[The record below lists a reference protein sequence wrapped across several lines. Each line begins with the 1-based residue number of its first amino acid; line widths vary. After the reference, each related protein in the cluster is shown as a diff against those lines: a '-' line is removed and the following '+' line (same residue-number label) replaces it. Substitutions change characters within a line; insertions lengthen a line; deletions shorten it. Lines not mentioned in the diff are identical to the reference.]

1 LLPFGPDGGLSP
13 YNPGVDRNEVARTL
27 EEIAGMLELAGENVF
42 KVRAYDAGARAVRG
56 FSGDLAEAVR
66 TKDLLKVRGIG
77 SGLFSNIETLVTTG
91 RLPYYEELRASFP
104 PGLRECLRVPG
115 IGARKVKLLH
125 ERLGIDSLPALESAC
140 RAGLVAQVKGFG
152 PKTEERILRG
162 IEMVRST
169 AGLYRYSAVLW
180 RARELAA
187 ALSATTLVT
196 RAAVA
201 GAVRRRREVVNGIDL
216 VAATDRAAELA
227 RAFPDLAGISETVAT
242 SERRVTVR
250 LADGITVELRI
261 ASADEFASAL
271 LVATGSEEHVAALS
285 ARAGQRGLTLDERG
299 LFSHGKRPRR
309 APSATEEEIYGTLGL
324 PFIEPEL
331 REGQGEIEAAE
342 SGELPRLLEDGD
354 VLGLI
359 HVHTTESDG
368 RASLDEMI
376 GAARAAGYRYAA
388 VTDHSQAA
396 GYAGGLPPERVL
408 RQREAIRAAR
418 SAHPGFRIFHGTE
431 ADILPDGSIDY
442 GDEFLEGFDL
452 VVASVHSRF
461 ALPRDEQTRRL
472 VRAVENR
479 RVSVLGHP
487 TGRLLLT
494 RKGVDVDVEAVLDAA
509 ARSGCAV
516 EINGSPHRL
525 DLDWRFC
532 RTAAEKGVLFSIGPD
547 AHSVKE
553 LEYAGYAVG
562 IARKGWVTPAST
574 LNAKSGEELTAWL
587 ERRRGAPLPR

>member
-1 LLPFGPDGGLSP
+1 
-13 YNPGVDRNEVARTL
+13 
-27 EEIAGMLELAGENVF
+27 MLELKGENVF
-42 KVRAYDAGARAVRG
+42 KVRAYDAGARALRG
-56 FSGDLAEAVR
+56 FAGDLAEAVR

-91 RLPYYEELRASFP
+91 ALPYYDELKASFP

-115 IGARKVKLLH
+115 LGARKVKLLH
-125 ERLGIDSLPALESAC
+125 ERLGIDSLAGLESAC

-162 IEMVRST
+162 IEMLQTT
-169 AGLYRYSAVLW
+169 AGLYRYSAVRW
-180 RARELAA
+180 RAEQLAA
-187 ALSATTLVT
+187 ALSATALVS

-201 GAVRRRREVVNGIDL
+201 GGVRRRREVVNGIDV
-216 VAATDRAAELA
+216 VASTRKPAELA
-227 RAFPDLAGISETVAT
+227 RAFPEVAGISEVLAA
-242 SERRVTVR
+242 SDRQVTVR
-250 LADGITVELRI
+250 LADGIT
-261 ASADEFASAL
+261 ASLTISSEEEFAATL
-271 LVATGSEEHVAALS
+271 LDRTGSEEHVAALRERAS
-285 ARAGQRGLTLDERG
+285 ARDLVLEDRG
-299 LFSHGKRPRR
+299 LFRARPRGKRV
-309 APSATEEEIYGTLGL
+309 PSRTEEEVYGALGL
-324 PFIEPEL
+324 PFIAPEL
-331 REGQGEIEAAE
+331 REGLGEIEAAE
-342 SGELPRLLEDGD
+342 SGTLPRLLEDGD
-354 VLGLI
+354 VKGLI

-368 RASLDEMI
+368 RASLAEML
-376 GAARAAGYRYAA
+376 GAVRAAGYRYAA
-388 VTDHSQAA
+388 VTDHSQGAA
-396 GYAGGLPPERVL
+396 YAGGLTPDRVL
-408 RQREAIRAAR
+408 RQKEAIRDAR
-418 SAHPGFRIFHGTE
+418 ADFPDFRIFHGTE

-442 GDEFLEGFDL
+442 GDEFLGVFDL

-472 VRAVENR
+472 IRAVENP

-532 RTAAEKGVLFSIGPD
+532 RAASEKGVLFSIGPD
-547 AHSVKE
+547 AHSVRE

-562 IARKGWVTPAST
+562 IARKGWVTAAST
-574 LNAKSGEELTAWL
+574 LNAKTADELTAWL

>member
-1 LLPFGPDGGLSP
+1 
-13 YNPGVDRNEVARTL
+13 
-27 EEIAGMLELAGENVF
+27 MLELKGENVF
-42 KVRAYDAGARAVRG
+42 KVRAYDAGARALRG

-66 TKDLLKVRGIG
+66 TRDLLNVRGIG

-91 RLPYYEELRASFP
+91 SLPYYEELKASFP

-115 IGARKVKLLH
+115 FGARKAKLLH
-125 ERLGIDSLPALESAC
+125 ESLGIDSLAALENAC
-140 RAGLVAQVKGFG
+140 REGLVAKVKGFG

-162 IEMVRST
+162 IEMVRSN
-169 AGLYRYSAVLW
+169 AGVHRYSAVRL
-180 RARELAA
+180 RAQELAA
-187 ALSATTLVT
+187 ALAATPLVS

-201 GAVRRRREVVNGIDL
+201 GGVRRRREVVNGIDL
-216 VAATDRAAELA
+216 VAATRRPEELA
-227 RAFPDLAGISETVAT
+227 RAFPELAGISETVSA
-242 SERRVTVR
+242 SPRRVAVR
-250 LADGITVELRI
+250 LAEGLTAELRI
-261 ASADEFASAL
+261 AAEAGFAAAL

-285 ARAGQRGLTLDERG
+285 ARASARGLALDEQG
-299 LFSHGKRPRR
+299 LFSTGPRR
-309 APSATEEEIYGTLGL
+309 KRVAAGTEEEIYRALGL
-324 PFIEPEL
+324 PFIAPEL
-331 REGQGEIEAAE
+331 REGLGEIEAAE
-342 SGELPRLLEDGD
+342 QGSLPQLLEDAD

-368 RASLDEMI
+368 RASLGEMME
-376 GAARAAGYRYAA
+376 AARSAGYRYAA
-388 VTDHSQAA
+388 VTDHSQGA
-396 GYAGGLPPERVL
+396 GYAGGLTPERVL

-418 SAHPGFRIFHGTE
+418 ADFPDFRIFHGTE

-442 GDEFLEGFDL
+442 GDDFLENFDL

-461 ALPRDEQTRRL
+461 ALPRDEQTKRL
-472 VRAVENR
+472 IRAVENP
-479 RVSVLGHP
+479 RVSVLGHL

-494 RKGVDVDVEAVLDAA
+494 RKGIDVDVEAVLDAA

-532 RTAAEKGVLFSIGPD
+532 RAAAEKGLLFSIGPD

-553 LEYAGYAVG
+553 LENTAYAVG

-574 LNAKSGEELTAWL
+574 LNAKSAEDLAAWL
-587 ERRRGAPLPR
+587 ERRRGTPLPR

>member
-1 LLPFGPDGGLSP
+1 
-13 YNPGVDRNEVARTL
+13 
-27 EEIAGMLELAGENVF
+27 MLELAGENVF
-42 KVRAYDAGARAVRG
+42 KVRAYDAGARALRG
-56 FSGDLAEAVR
+56 FPGDLAEAVR
-66 TKDLLKVRGIG
+66 TRDLLEVRGIG
-77 SGLFSNIETLVTTG
+77 SGLFANIETLVTTG
-91 RLPYYEELRASFP
+91 GLPYYDELRASFP

-115 IGARKVKLLH
+115 LGARKVKLLH
-125 ERLGIDSLPALESAC
+125 ERLGIDSLAALEGAC

-152 PKTEERILRG
+152 PRTEERILRG
-162 IEMVRST
+162 IEMLRST
-169 AGLYRYSAVLW
+169 AGLHRYSAVRW
-180 RARELAA
+180 RAEELAA
-187 ALSATTLVT
+187 ALSATVLVS
-196 RAAVA
+196 RVAVA
-201 GAVRRRREVVNGIDL
+201 GEVRRRREVVNGIDL
-216 VAATDRAAELA
+216 VAAARRPAELA
-227 RAFPDLAGISETVAT
+227 RAFPELAGISETVAA
-242 SERRVTVR
+242 SDRRVAVR
-250 LADGITVELRI
+250 LAEGITAELRI
-261 ASADEFASAL
+261 ASEDEFAAAL
-271 LVATGSEEHVAALS
+271 VVATGSEEHVSAL
-285 ARAGQRGLTLDERG
+285 ADRAGRRGLVLDERG
-299 LFSHGKRPRR
+299 LFSRSARPKR
-309 APSATEEEIYGTLGL
+309 APCATEEEIYRSLDL

-331 REGQGEIEAAE
+331 REGLGEIEAAE
-342 SGELPRLLEDGD
+342 SGSLPRLLEDGD
-354 VLGLI
+354 VQGLI

-368 RASLDEMI
+368 RATLAEMI

-418 SAHPGFRIFHGTE
+418 PDYPGFRIFHGTE

-442 GDEFLEGFDL
+442 GDEFLGNFDL

-472 VRAVENR
+472 IRAVENP

-532 RTAAEKGVLFSIGPD
+532 RAAAEKGVLFSIGPD

-553 LEYAGYAVG
+553 LENTGYAVG
-562 IARKGWVTPAST
+562 IARKGWVTAAST
-574 LNAKSGEELTAWL
+574 LNAKTADELAGWL
-587 ERRRGAPLPR
+587 ERRRGTPLPR